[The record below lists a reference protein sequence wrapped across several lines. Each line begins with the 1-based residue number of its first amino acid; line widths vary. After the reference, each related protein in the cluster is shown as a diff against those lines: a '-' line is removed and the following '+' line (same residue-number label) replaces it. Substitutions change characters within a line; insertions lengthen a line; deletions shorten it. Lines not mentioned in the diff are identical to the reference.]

1 MIIQLFRKLLKGNI
15 NDMEIKYT
23 GLMRFEENGF
33 FLNKQQESKN
43 NRKETFLISSQTP
56 THHILSNKFQLQL

>member
-23 GLMRFEENGF
+23 GLMRFEENGCY
-33 FLNKQQESKN
+33 LKKN
-43 NRKETFLISSQTP
+43 NKKAKTIEKKLF
-56 THHILSNKFQLQL
+56 

>member
-33 FLNKQQESKN
+33 YFKQTTRKQKQSKRN
-43 NRKETFLISSQTP
+43 FFN
-56 THHILSNKFQLQL
+56 ILPNPYPSYLKQ